1 MKRFKFRYQ
10 TLLDVRERAQRLE
23 EEALQHHL
31 ASLARAEEEL
41 GNILAQSN
49 AQQEAWV
56 AAQGAP
62 ALNLD
67 DVTMIQRFMLV
78 LDQRTA
84 KQRQVVGDAK
94 ARVDNQ
100 RELLAEAMRQ
110 VEVIKQL
117 KERDEKA
124 WRAAI
129 ERNSRLRSSIR

>member
-1 MKRFKFRYQ
+1 M
-10 TLLDVRERAQRLE
+10 
-23 EEALQHHL
+23 
-31 ASLARAEEEL
+31 
-41 GNILAQSN
+41 
-49 AQQEAWV
+49 

-129 ERNSRLRSSIR
+129 EEAEARELDELATLRYSYGRT